1 MLRYMAWMC
10 VYDSMYANS
19 QMCIIVGP
27 NIYLVKKLIKRVK
40 DLFFNKLEILFETDS
55 NKLHLI

>member
-1 MLRYMAWMC
+1 MLRYMAWMY
-10 VYDSMYANS
+10 VYDNMYANS

-27 NIYLVKKLIKRVK
+27 NIYLAKKLIKRVK

-55 NKLHLI
+55 NKLHLM